1 MQTFNV
7 GNKECVALVRK
18 LTPRECLRLMGV
30 DDRNIDKLIEA
41 REVDDAAKQ
50 MQNEHTSVKRVLSN
64 SSLYKLAGN
73 SIVVDVLYHIFRK
86 AFVERGN
93 EAIQLGLF
101 DTVNEAPCEYTS
113 NNPLRVVTLCSGY
126 DSQCLALERLKAD
139 YPPFD
144 YELIAWSEIDP
155 AACKAHDALFPQWA
169 DRNLGDMTKIDW
181 ERVPDFDLLFYST
194 PCFVAGTLVLTDKGY
209 KSIEDVK
216 IGDMVMTHNNRFRK
230 VVDAGKKPA
239 KEIVKIRSM
248 MFDEIFCTPNHP
260 FYTRKRYRKG
270 HKSVRCFAEP
280 VWKAAQELTSDDY
293 LGLAIN
299 TNEQIP
305 EWNGVAL
312 HRGTHWDVANE
323 LQKHL
328 SSEYFWY
335 LMGRYIGDG
344 WQRNDETHKS
354 ILVAC
359 SDRNKDVLLQTIET
373 LGWRYTLTKEKTC
386 YRVMIYSKELCE
398 FVNRYGKYAHNKC
411 IDAETMNLPLH
422 LLNAFLQG
430 YVDSD
435 GCYVNTEYEITTT
448 SKKLAYGLMQIVAK
462 VHKRPSRI
470 YKVKR
475 PDKYIIEDREVNQ
488 RNSYMVV
495 WHTDKRK
502 QDKAFYEDGYVWFPI
517 KEITSTN
524 RKEFVYNLEV
534 EEDHSYTANG
544 AIVHN
549 CQSISQAGLQHGFTE
564 GSGTRSSI
572 IWNVRDALI
581 TKRPRY
587 ACLENVAAM
596 VSQKFLPMFNLWQTE
611 IARLGYTNYGKVL
624 NAKDYGVPQN
634 RERIFLWSV
643 LGDVQYHFPE
653 PMPLTKQLKDILED
667 EVDTRFYLNP
677 ERVQEFVRDNIDKVT
692 KYASEGIGEIEPM
705 PEKLREWI
713 ENYEKKSITTDK

>member
-1 MQTFNV
+1 MEMQTFNV
-7 GNKECVALVRK
+7 GDKECVALVRK
-18 LTPRECLRLMGV
+18 LTPRECFRLMGV
-30 DDRNIDKLIEA
+30 SDTDIDKIQAA
-41 REVDDAAKQ
+41 RV
-50 MQNEHTSVKRVLSN
+50 SN
-64 SSLYKLAGN
+64 SAQYKLAGN

-86 AFVERGN
+86 AFVNRGN
-93 EAIQLGLF
+93 DTRQMTIF
-101 DTVNEAPCEYTS
+101 DACAEPNKIEYTHD
-113 NNPLRVVTLCSGY
+113 NPLRVVTLCSGY

-144 YELIAWSEIDP
+144 YELIAWSEIEP

-181 ERVPDFDLLFYST
+181 NIVPDFDLLFYST

-216 IGDMVMTHNNRFRK
+216 IGDMVMTHNNRFHK

-270 HKSVRCFAEP
+270 HKSIRGFAEP

-299 TNEQIP
+299 MNERIP
-305 EWNGVAL
+305 EWKGVAL
-312 HRGTHWDVANE
+312 HRGTHWDVVNK
-323 LQKHL
+323 LQQHL
-328 SSEYFWY
+328 SSECFWY

-386 YRVMIYSKELCE
+386 YRVTIYSKELCE

-422 LLNAFLQG
+422 LLNALLQG

-435 GCYVNTEYEITTT
+435 GCYVDTEYKITTT

-475 PDKYIIEDREVNQ
+475 PDKHIIEGREVNQ
-488 RNSYMVV
+488 RSSYMVV

-502 QDKAFYEDGYVWFPI
+502 QDKAFYEDGHVWFPI

-581 TKRPRY
+581 IKKPKY

-596 VSQKFLPMFNLWQTE
+596 VSQKFLPMFNLWQNE
-611 IARLGYTNYGKVL
+611 VMRLGYTNFAKML

-634 RERIFLWSV
+634 RERIFLWSM
-643 LGDVQYHFPE
+643 LNEGKDVNYYFPQ
-653 PMPLTKQLKDILED
+653 PMPLTKTLKDVLED
-667 EVDTRFYLNP
+667 EVDTRYYLNP

-692 KYASEGIGEIEPM
+692 QYANDGIGEIEPM

-713 ENYEKKSITTDK
+713 ENYDKKSITTDK